1 MAFTRMTAS
10 VENVSAL
17 ANKPNVEGTPPLNP
31 DQLKAVFDKAGVDI
45 QDYINNTLLDEM
57 EADGAENIGV
67 TEITGVNGDTVQDAL
82 EDLKSQLDGVSQGSV
97 PVGSITTEKLA
108 ALAVTTQKIA
118 ELAVTEAKIA
128 AGAVTGEKLAA
139 GSVAEGKIANGAVTG
154 QKIAAAAVTT
164 EKMGQ
169 GAVTGEK
176 TNFSAGLPVT
186 GPLVLTS
193 GVGYG
198 DSLPSSGVEG
208 QLFFLK
214 V

>member
-1 MAFTRMTAS
+1 MAFSKFTEDM
-10 VENVSAL
+10 EIIGKL
-17 ANKPNVEGTPPLNP
+17 DDKPNDMTGH
-31 DQLKAVFDKAGVDI
+31 DAAWLKAQFDEAGKALKAFL
-45 QDYINNTLLDEM
+45 NETLIAEL
-57 EADGAENIGV
+57 EASGAKNIGIDNDG
-67 TEITGVNGDTVQDAL
+67 TQLTSTTIQGALEELDTVARQSA
-82 EDLKSQLDGVSQGSV
+82 EGVVS
-97 PVGSITTEKLA
+97 VGSITTEKLH

-128 AGAVTGEKLAA
+128 AGAVTEEKLAT

>member
-1 MAFTRMTAS
+1 MAFSKFTEDM
-10 VENVSAL
+10 EIIGKL
-17 ANKPNVEGTPPLNP
+17 DDKPNDATGN
-31 DQLKAVFDKAGVDI
+31 DAAWLKAKFDEAGKALKDFLNVKLIAELEASGAKNIGIDAITDIEAETIQEALEAISIKAAQSAAGVVS
-45 QDYINNTLLDEM
+45 
-57 EADGAENIGV
+57 DGG
-67 TEITGVNGDTVQDAL
+67 
-82 EDLKSQLDGVSQGSV
+82 
-97 PVGSITTEKLA
+97 ITTEKLA
-108 ALAVTTQKIA
+108 ELAVTTQKIA
-118 ELAVTEAKIA
+118 ELAVTAAKIA
-128 AGAVTGEKLAA
+128 TGAVTGEKIAA
-139 GSVAEGKIANGAVTG
+139 GSVAEDKIANGAVTG
-154 QKIAAAAVTT
+154 QKIAAAAITT

-198 DSLPSSGVEG
+198 DSLPSSGTEG

>member
-1 MAFTRMTAS
+1 MAFSKFTEDM
-10 VENVSAL
+10 EIIGKL
-17 ANKPNVEGTPPLNP
+17 EDKPNDTTGHDAAWLKGQFDEGGKLLKSFINTFLDALNASGAK
-31 DQLKAVFDKAGVDI
+31 DIGIDTISGVVAETVQEALEAINVKAAQSAAGV
-45 QDYINNTLLDEM
+45 
-57 EADGAENIGV
+57 
-67 TEITGVNGDTVQDAL
+67 
-82 EDLKSQLDGVSQGSV
+82 VSNKG
-97 PVGSITTEKLA
+97 ITTEKLDD
-108 ALAVTTQKIA
+108 LSVTTPKIA

-128 AGAVTGEKLAA
+128 SGAVTGEKLAS

-154 QKIAAAAVTT
+154 PKIAAAAVTT

-198 DSLPSSGVEG
+198 DTLPSSGVEG